1 MQRRDKMR
9 INKSVFAAV
18 GIAAALAVAPAMA
31 ANDPN
36 FGQVMSSIQAVKTS
50 PTQIQGLKTVKSV
63 NVVKVNDLAKGEN
76 MKALDE
82 AVTKNQSD
90 ITSLRTAM
98 TSNTAVKTALTNANV
113 DVSKVVAT
121 EIGSDGI
128 LTVYVR

>member
-1 MQRRDKMR
+1 MR
-9 INKSVFAAV
+9 ISKSVIAAAS
-18 GIAAALAVAPAMA
+18 ISAALAVSSAMA

-36 FGQVMSSIQAVKTS
+36 FGRVMSSIQAIKTS
-50 PTQIQGLKTVKSV
+50 PTQIQGLTTVKSV

-98 TSNTAVKTALTNANV
+98 TANTAVKTALTNANV

>member
-1 MQRRDKMR
+1 M
-9 INKSVFAAV
+9 
-18 GIAAALAVAPAMA
+18 AAALAVTPAMA

-36 FGQVMSSIQAVKTS
+36 FGQVMSSIPAAKTS
-50 PTQIQGLKTVKSV
+50 PNQIQGLTTVKSV
-63 NVVKVNDLAKGEN
+63 NVVKVNDLAKGDN

>member
-1 MQRRDKMR
+1 MR
-9 INKSVFAAV
+9 MSKSVLAAV
-18 GIAAALAVAPAMA
+18 GVAAALAVAPAMA

-36 FGQVMSSIQAVKTS
+36 FGQVISSIQASKTGS
-50 PTQIQGLKTVKSV
+50 TQIQSLTTVKSV

-82 AVTKNQSD
+82 AVTKNQGD
-90 ITSLRTAM
+90 ITSLRSAM

-113 DVSKVVAT
+113 DVSTVVAA
-121 EIGSDGI
+121 EIASDGI

>member
-1 MQRRDKMR
+1 MR
-9 INKSVFAAV
+9 ISKSLLAAV
-18 GIAAALAVAPAMA
+18 SMVAAWAVTPAMA

-36 FGQVMSSIQAVKTS
+36 FGQMMSSIQAAKTS
-50 PTQIQGLKTVKSV
+50 PTQIQGLTTVKSV

>member
-1 MQRRDKMR
+1 MR
-9 INKSVFAAV
+9 ISKSVVAAAS
-18 GIAAALAVAPAMA
+18 IAAALAVAPAMA

-50 PTQIQGLKTVKSV
+50 PTKIQGLTTVKSV
-63 NVVKVNDLAKGEN
+63 NVVKVDDLAKGEN

>member
-1 MQRRDKMR
+1 MHM
-9 INKSVFAAV
+9 NTSLLAA
-18 GIAAALAVAPAMA
+18 ISMAAALAVTPAMA

-36 FGQVMSSIQAVKTS
+36 FGQMMSSIQAAKTS
-50 PTQIQGLKTVKSV
+50 PTQIQGLTTVKSV
-63 NVVKVNDLAKGEN
+63 NVVKVDDLAKGEN
-76 MKALDE
+76 IKALDE

>member
-1 MQRRDKMR
+1 MR

-18 GIAAALAVAPAMA
+18 SIAAALAVAPAMA

-50 PTQIQGLKTVKSV
+50 PTQIQGLTTVKSV

-98 TSNTAVKTALTNANV
+98 TSNMAVKTALTNANV

>member
-1 MQRRDKMR
+1 M
-9 INKSVFAAV
+9 
-18 GIAAALAVAPAMA
+18 
-31 ANDPN
+31 
-36 FGQVMSSIQAVKTS
+36 
-50 PTQIQGLKTVKSV
+50 KSV
-63 NVVKVNDLAKGEN
+63 NVVKVDDLAKGEN

>member
-1 MQRRDKMR
+1 M
-9 INKSVFAAV
+9 NKSLLAAV
-18 GIAAALAVAPAMA
+18 SMAAALAVTPAMA

-36 FGQVMSSIQAVKTS
+36 FGQMMSSIQAAKTS
-50 PTQIQGLKTVKSV
+50 PTQIQGLTTVKSV

-76 MKALDE
+76 IKALDE

-98 TSNTAVKTALTNANV
+98 TSNAAVKTALTNAHV
-113 DVSKVVAT
+113 DVSTVVAT
-121 EIGSDGI
+121 EIGTDGI

>member
-1 MQRRDKMR
+1 MHTSK
-9 INKSVFAAV
+9 FLLAAV
-18 GIAAALAVAPAMA
+18 SMAAALAVTPAMA

-36 FGQVMSSIQAVKTS
+36 FGQMMSSIQAAKTS
-50 PTQIQGLKTVKSV
+50 PTQIQGLTTVKSV

-90 ITSLRTAM
+90 ITSLRTAL
-98 TSNTAVKTALTNANV
+98 TSNTTVNTALMNAKV
-113 DVSKVVAT
+113 DVNKVVAT

>member
-1 MQRRDKMR
+1 MH
-9 INKSVFAAV
+9 ISKSLLAAV
-18 GIAAALAVAPAMA
+18 SMAAALAVTPAMA

-36 FGQVMSSIQAVKTS
+36 FGQLMSSIQAAKTS
-50 PTQIQGLKTVKSV
+50 PTQIQGLTTVKSV
-63 NVVKVNDLAKGEN
+63 NVVKVDELAKGEN
-76 MKALDE
+76 IKALDE

-90 ITSLRTAM
+90 ITTLRTSL
-98 TSNTAVKTALTNANV
+98 TSNTAVKNALTNANV